1 MQPLSQNA
9 GMVWMVKP
17 ALFFSNPETVASNS
31 FQKSNASNLHEQAM
45 LEFDRMVDTL
55 IYNKIH
61 IIISEN
67 EDEKAPDA
75 IFPNNWISFHHDKSI
90 IKYPMMAENRRRER
104 NIDLPFFPDRVV
116 DFSSFENEGMFLEGT
131 GSIVFDHLHRKAY
144 ASESVRTDFSLLSM
158 VCDELGYTPVRFSAV
173 DKNGLAIY
181 HTNVIMHI
189 GYGYVVI
196 ALDAIPSLEDRDFL
210 VNSFAEDGLE
220 IILISMEQMESFAG
234 NMLQLINAEGERI
247 TVCSMTA
254 FDSLSIDQV
263 ELLQSHSSLLPIDV
277 SAIEL
282 LGGGSVRC
290 MIAEIF

>member
-131 GSIVFDHLHRKAY
+131 GSIVFDHVHRKAY
-144 ASESVRTDFSLLSM
+144 ASESARTDFSLLSM
-158 VCDELGYTPVRFSAV
+158 VCEELGYTPVRFAAV